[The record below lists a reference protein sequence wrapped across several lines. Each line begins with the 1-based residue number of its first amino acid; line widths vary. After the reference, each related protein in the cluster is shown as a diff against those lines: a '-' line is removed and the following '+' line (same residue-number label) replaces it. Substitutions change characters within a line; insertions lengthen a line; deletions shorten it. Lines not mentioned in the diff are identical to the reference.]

1 VDGTWAR
8 RVGAYVDLMKPHIII
23 LLLITTVPPMIL
35 AQQGWPSA
43 WLILATLF
51 GGTLAAGGA
60 NVINCYIDRD
70 IDQVMHRTSRRPL
83 PSHAVPPRAALI
95 FGVILSVTAFAFLWI
110 TTNLLAACLAVS
122 AILFYV
128 FVYTLWLK
136 RTTPQNIVIGGAAG
150 AVPVLVGWAAVTG
163 RVGLP
168 AVVLFLIVFYWT
180 PPHFWALSMRYEA
193 EYRAA
198 GVPMLPVVRGIPE
211 TTRQIVLYSL
221 ILFALT
227 LLLYPVAGMG
237 LVYLIT
243 AIGLGVWFVLQ
254 AFRLRRDPT
263 VPRAMNLFHLS
274 NTYLALLFAA
284 VAIDPLLR
292 AAL

>member
-1 VDGTWAR
+1 M
-8 RVGAYVDLMKPHIII
+8 GAYVDLMKPHIII

-35 AQQGWPSA
+35 AQGGWPSA

-83 PSHAVPPRAALI
+83 PAHSVAPQGALV
-95 FGVILSVTAFAFLWI
+95 FGIALSVTSFVFLWA
-110 TTNLLAACLAVS
+110 TTNLLAASLAVS

-136 RTTPQNIVIGGAAG
+136 RSTPQNIVIGGAAG
-150 AVPVLVGWAAVTG
+150 AVPCLVGWAAVTG
-163 RVGLP
+163 TIGLP

-193 EYRAA
+193 EYRTA
-198 GVPMLPVVRGIPE
+198 GVPMLPVVRGVPE
-211 TTRQIVLYSL
+211 TTRQIVLYTL
-221 ILFALT
+221 ILLALT
-227 LLLYPVAGMG
+227 LLLYPVGGMG
-237 LVYLIT
+237 PVYLI
-243 AIGLGVWFVLQ
+243 AAAGLGGVFLLE
-254 AFRLRRDPT
+254 ALRLRRDPT
-263 VPRAMNLFHLS
+263 VPRAMHLFHYS